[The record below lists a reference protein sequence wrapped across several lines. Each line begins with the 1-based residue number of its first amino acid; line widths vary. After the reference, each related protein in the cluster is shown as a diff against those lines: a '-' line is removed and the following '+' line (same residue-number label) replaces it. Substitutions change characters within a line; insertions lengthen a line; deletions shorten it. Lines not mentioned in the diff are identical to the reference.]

1 MIRVF
6 AAPLEK
12 IIRIE
17 NQEIYPA
24 RERYDLSEQLVQCI
38 LSFEDRWEEK
48 EIELEA
54 DIPDEIHFTA
64 DQELLSIVWNNL
76 LSNAVKFTP
85 KGGSIC
91 VRLSRDGGHV
101 KVEVTDTGCGMDED
115 TQKHIFEK
123 FYQGDKSHATMG
135 NGLGLALVKRIVDI
149 YGGQITVDSKP
160 GEGST
165 FTVIL

>member
-1 MIRVF
+1 M
-6 AAPLEK
+6 
-12 IIRIE
+12 
-17 NQEIYPA
+17 
-24 RERYDLSEQLVQCI
+24 
-38 LSFEDRWEEK
+38 
-48 EIELEA
+48 
-54 DIPDEIHFTA
+54 
-64 DQELLSIVWNNL
+64 
-76 LSNAVKFTP
+76 
-85 KGGSIC
+85 
-91 VRLSRDGGHV
+91 RLSQDGGHV

-149 YGGQITVDSKP
+149 YGGRITVDSKP